1 MDLILLCYGAQ
12 LDDWVLCRIYN
23 KKGKIE
29 KYNTTAPKM
38 NLEMIHSFEH
48 ENETKPEI
56 HKLGNEQLYMETSD
70 SVPRL
75 NTDSSS
81 SEHVV
86 SPDVT
91 CEREVQSDP
100 KWNDDLDLKLENAFD
115 FQFNYLDDNNL
126 SVDDYLFGTV
136 QYQMGQLSP
145 LQDMFMYLQ
154 KM

>member
-1 MDLILLCYGAQ
+1 M
-12 LDDWVLCRIYN
+12 
-23 KKGKIE
+23 
-29 KYNTTAPKM
+29 
-38 NLEMIHSFEH
+38 
-48 ENETKPEI
+48 
-56 HKLGNEQLYMETSD
+56 
-70 SVPRL
+70 
-75 NTDSSS
+75 
-81 SEHVV
+81 V

-126 SVDDYLFGTV
+126 SVDDDPFGTV